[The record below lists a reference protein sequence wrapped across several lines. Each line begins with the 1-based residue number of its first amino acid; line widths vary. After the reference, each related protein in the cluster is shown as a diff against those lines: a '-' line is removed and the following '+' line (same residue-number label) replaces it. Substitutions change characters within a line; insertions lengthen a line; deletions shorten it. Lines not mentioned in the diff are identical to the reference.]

1 MTRGRKPKY
10 NYRSEEFLAL
20 IESLAKKG
28 LTDKEIAYSIGIGH
42 TCFCE
47 KKQKFN
53 ELAEALIRAR
63 CHINAIV
70 RQKYLSIGLGGI
82 KTKSVTRRKT
92 EASPGDFLDG
102 EVIQETETEL
112 PPNPHVL
119 QTWLFNNDPEW
130 RNSVMEGKRLDLT
143 SNGKDIN
150 TSIQVEVIDRRE
162 QIDDQNTN
170 D

>member
-10 NYRSEEFLAL
+10 NYRNEEFLSM
-20 IESLAKKG
+20 IETLAKKG

-47 KKQKFN
+47 NKQKYS
-53 ELAEALIRAR
+53 ELAEALTRAR
-63 CHINAIV
+63 CHINAVV
-70 RQKYLSIGLGGI
+70 RQKYLSLGLGGV
-82 KTKSVTRRKT
+82 KTKSVTRRKIET
-92 EASPGDFLDG
+92 APGEFLDG

-130 RNSVMEGKRLDLT
+130 RKSVIEGKRLDLT

-162 QIDDQNTN
+162 QIDQNSN

>member
-10 NYRSEEFLAL
+10 NYQSKEFLAT
-20 IESLAKKG
+20 IETLAKKG

-53 ELAEALIRAR
+53 ELAEALTRAR

-70 RQKYLSIGLGGI
+70 RQKYLSLGLGGV
-82 KTKSVTRRKT
+82 KTKSITKRKI
-92 EASPGDFLDG
+92 EAGNGELMDG

-130 RNSVMEGKRLDLT
+130 RKAVIEGKRLDLT
-143 SNGKDIN
+143 SNGRGIN
-150 TSIQVEVIDRRE
+150 TNIQVEVIDRRE
-162 QIDDQNTN
+162 QIDQNPN

>member
-10 NYRSEEFLAL
+10 NYRSGEFLEK

-28 LTDKEIAYSIGIGH
+28 LTDKEIAYSIGVGH
-42 TCFCE
+42 TWFCDR
-47 KKQKFN
+47 KQKFK
-53 ELAEALIRAR
+53 ELEESLTRAR
-63 CHINAIV
+63 CHVNAVV
-70 RQKYLSIGLGGI
+70 RQKYLSLGLGGV
-82 KTKSVTRRKT
+82 KTKSITRRKIDAGNGELT
-92 EASPGDFLDG
+92 DG

-130 RNSVMEGKRLDLT
+130 RKTVMEGKRLDLT
-143 SNGKDIN
+143 SNGRDIN
-150 TSIQVEVIDRRE
+150 TNIQVEVIDRRE
-162 QIDDQNTN
+162 QIDQSTN